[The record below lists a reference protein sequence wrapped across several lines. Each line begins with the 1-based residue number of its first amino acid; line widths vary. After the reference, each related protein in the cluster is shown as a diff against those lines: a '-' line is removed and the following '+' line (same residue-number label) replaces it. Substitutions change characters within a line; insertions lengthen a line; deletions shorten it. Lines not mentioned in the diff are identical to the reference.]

1 MSDERK
7 PAVLAGF
14 RRSRI
19 DPERLREFAETGRQ
33 LQRER
38 AAAAAL
44 VERLLKETPQEE
56 WPALAEREDLQTCGA
71 LEKLGNE
78 VAATLDSD
86 PGRALHVAELA
97 ASLAEGI
104 APNVYPEVVIAQL
117 RAHAWKDVGQAL
129 AYLGRYS
136 EALHVFD
143 RAEASVVEFG
153 SLGHDLAIVH
163 FARASMLQEIDRH
176 EESMALLAECKEV
189 FREHSDAHRLIL
201 CGIAEGVL
209 LHRLRRYREA
219 REAYLL
225 LLAETRDSIDR
236 ESLACLHN
244 VIGYCSVDLGDYTAA
259 EVHLSRAI
267 ALFQDLGQPLRVAR
281 AELGRG
287 KLFVRKGE
295 LDRGIS
301 HQRVVRSSFLRQS
314 MTEEAGIC
322 ALEIV
327 EALLLHGSIAEAKR
341 LARQVIS
348 EFTAAKLNTRAITAL
363 GYLQEAIAA
372 RRAST
377 SMVSNIREY
386 IVSLRRTPER
396 EFVATL

>member
-1 MSDERK
+1 MINERK
-7 PAVLAGF
+7 PAVVAGF
-14 RRSRI
+14 RRRINHSRAQ
-19 DPERLREFAETGRQ
+19 EFAETARR

-38 AAAAAL
+38 LEAAEV
-44 VERLLKETPQEE
+44 VEKLLKETPRED
-56 WPALAEREDLQTCGA
+56 WPALAERGDLQTCGV
-71 LEKLGNE
+71 LERLGNS
-78 VAATLDSD
+78 VAATLDRD
-86 PGRALHVAELA
+86 PCRALAIAELA
-97 ASLAEGI
+97 ASLTEGI
-104 APNVYPEVVIAQL
+104 APTAYPRVVVAQL

-129 AYLGRYS
+129 AYLGNYQ
-136 EALHVFD
+136 EALSAFD
-143 RAEASVVEFG
+143 RAESNISDFG
-153 SLGHDLAIVH
+153 ALGHDRAIVR
-163 FARASMLQEIDRH
+163 FTRASTLQELDRH

-189 FREHSDAHRLIL
+189 FREHADERRLML

-244 VIGYCSVDLGDYTAA
+244 VIGFCSVDLGDYAAA

-267 ALFQDLGQPLRVAR
+267 ELFDDLGQPLRVAR

-287 KLFVRKGE
+287 RMFVRKGE
-295 LDRGIS
+295 VDRGIA
-301 HQRVVRSSFLRQS
+301 HLRVIRARFRRQG

-322 ALEIV
+322 ALDMV
-327 EALLLHGSIAEAKR
+327 EALLLRGSVADAEA
-341 LARQVIS
+341 LARQVIDN
-348 EFTAAKLNTRAITAL
+348 FTTAGLDARAITAL

-377 SMVSNIREY
+377 SMVSDVREY
-386 IVSLRRTPER
+386 IVSLRRSAKR
-396 EFVATL
+396 EFATSP

>member
-14 RRSRI
+14 RRRI
-19 DPERLREFAETGRQ
+19 DRARAQEFAETARR
-33 LQRER
+33 LQNER
-38 AAAAAL
+38 DAAASV
-44 VERLLKETPQEE
+44 VEQLLRDTPREE
-56 WPALAEREDLQTCGA
+56 WSALAERADLRTCGA
-71 LEKLGNE
+71 LERLGNF
-78 VAATLDSD
+78 VAETLDRD
-86 PGRALHVAELA
+86 PQHALAMAELA
-97 ASLAEGI
+97 VSIAEGVSPT
-104 APNVYPEVVIAQL
+104 AYPNVVVAQL
-117 RAHAWKDVGQAL
+117 RAHAWKDVGQSL
-129 AYLGRYS
+129 AYLGRYR
-136 EALHVFD
+136 EALEALD
-143 RAEASVVEFG
+143 RAESHIASFG
-153 SLGHDLAIVH
+153 ALAHDRAIVR
-163 FARASMLQEIDRH
+163 FVRATTLQEVDRH
-176 EESMALLAECKEV
+176 DESLALLAECNAV
-189 FREHSDAHRLIL
+189 FRDHGDNRRLLL

-209 LHRLRRYREA
+209 LHRLRKYREA

-244 VIGYCSVDLGDYTAA
+244 VIGFCSVDLGDYGAA

-267 ALFQDLGQPLRVAR
+267 ELFEELRQPLRVAR

-295 LDRGIS
+295 IDRGVA
-301 HQRVVRSSFLRQS
+301 HLRVIRVRFLRHG

-327 EALLLHGSIAEAKR
+327 EALLLRGDAADAEA

-348 EFTAAKLNTRAITAL
+348 DFTAAALNTRAITAL
-363 GYLQEAIAA
+363 GYLQEAIVA

-377 SMVSNIREY
+377 AMVSDVRDY
-386 IVSLRRTPER
+386 IVSLRTSPER